1 MPSVLCTLRLC
12 HQFQVLVAI
21 TYIFSLAHI
30 KGERAC
36 KDHGHIFQFWG
47 PLSRPPPTQIIWGS
61 LQGAQQEAV
70 RVGKDSKAT
79 LKGISRA
86 HMLSVASGSF
96 PAQIRSL
103 GPAQTLVVVSH
114 QVP

>member
-1 MPSVLCTLRLC
+1 MGLWLGASYYCYHSSP
-12 HQFQVLVAI
+12 
-21 TYIFSLAHI
+21 AHVQGTKPDI
-30 KGERAC
+30 PNK
-36 KDHGHIFQFWG
+36 HTS
-47 PLSRPPPTQIIWGS
+47 PLSRPSPTQIIWGS

-70 RVGKDSKAT
+70 RMGKDSKAT

-86 HMLSVASGSF
+86 YMLSVASGSF

-103 GPAQTLVVVSH
+103 GPARTLVVVSH